1 MKIFLDVDGVLLGI
15 DRERPQRLLLA
26 DHALDFLAFVLA
38 RAEVWWLTPH
48 CRGDS
53 RTVVDHIVRHSK
65 ASDRER
71 VMKLAPQVRAT
82 DYRGLRTEALPADG
96 RFVWLDDAP
105 EQGELAML
113 RGRGWL
119 DRWPVRRH
127 PRRTRGPA
135 ARAAGTDEATRRQ
148 GAEPT
153 AADRRADQ
161 RGVWSCRR

>member
-48 CRGDS
+48 CRGDG

-71 VMKLAPQVRAT
+71 VLKLAPQVRAT
-82 DYRGLRTEALPADG
+82 DYRALRTEALPADG

-113 RGRGWL
+113 RSRGWL
-119 DRWPVRRH
+119 DRWLFVD
-127 PRRTRGPA
+127 TREEPEDLL
-135 ARAAGTDEATRRQ
+135 RAQQALTKRLGGRAQSQ
-148 GAEPT
+148 G
-153 AADRRADQ
+153 
-161 RGVWSCRR
+161 G

>member
-1 MKIFLDVDGVLLGI
+1 MKVFLDVDGVLLGT

-26 DHALDFLAFVLA
+26 DHALDFLAFALA
-38 RAEVWWLTPH
+38 RAEVYWLTPH
-48 CRGDS
+48 CRGDA
-53 RTVVDHIVRHSK
+53 RAVVDHIVRHSK

-119 DRWPVRRH
+119 DRWLFVD
-127 PRRTRGPA
+127 TREEPEDLLR
-135 ARAAGTDEATRRQ
+135 ARQVLA
-148 GAEPT
+148 
-153 AADRRADQ
+153 Q
-161 RGVWSCRR
+161 RLGGKAQSHGG

>member
-38 RAEVWWLTPH
+38 RAEAYWLTPH

-53 RTVVDHIVRHSK
+53 RAVVDHIVRHSK

-119 DRWPVRRH
+119 DRWLFVD
-127 PRRTRGPA
+127 TREEPEDLL
-135 ARAAGTDEATRRQ
+135 RAQQALTKRLGGKAQ
-148 GAEPT
+148 SHG
-153 AADRRADQ
+153 
-161 RGVWSCRR
+161 G

>member
-1 MKIFLDVDGVLLGI
+1 MKIFLDVDGVLLGT

-38 RAEVWWLTPH
+38 RAEVYWLTPH
-48 CRGDS
+48 CHGDS
-53 RTVVDHIVRHSK
+53 RPVVDHIVRHSK

-119 DRWPVRRH
+119 DRWLFVD
-127 PRRTRGPA
+127 TREEPEDLL
-135 ARAAGTDEATRRQ
+135 RAQRVLQQRLGGKAQ
-148 GAEPT
+148 G
-153 AADRRADQ
+153 Q
-161 RGVWSCRR
+161 GG